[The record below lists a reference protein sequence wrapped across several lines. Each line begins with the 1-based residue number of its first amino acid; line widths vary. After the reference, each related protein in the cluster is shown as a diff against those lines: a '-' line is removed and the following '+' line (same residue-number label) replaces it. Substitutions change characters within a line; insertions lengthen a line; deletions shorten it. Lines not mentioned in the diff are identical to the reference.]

1 MGDFNCEP
9 GSREYLRITGDT
21 PYHPGAAYFDG
32 FVDASVVAGHR
43 PGSLHTHVKQIAG
56 ETRKRQLDHCF
67 VGSMLA
73 SRVRSVTVDNAATA
87 SDHHPLFIDIDLE
100 TPAKIV
106 TAAP

>member
-9 GSREYLRITGDT
+9 GSAEYRRITGDN

-32 FVDASVVAGHR
+32 FADAALIAGHA

-67 VGSMLA
+67 VGPMLA
-73 SRVRSVTVDNAATA
+73 SRVRSLRVDNAENA

-100 TPAKIV
+100 TRDGGPV
-106 TAAP
+106 NG